1 MQEIAIRSTSR
12 IQLIAIDTE
21 VRSALR
27 REGAGEGIATIF
39 CPHTTAAVIINENA
53 DPDVAHDI
61 LATLERLVPR
71 DHPLYRHG
79 EGNSDA
85 HVKACLLGP
94 SVQVLIKDGEPLLGA
109 WQSIYFAEFDGPRSR
124 RVFVAFAAASPLR
137 S

>member
-1 MQEIAIRSTSR
+1 MQEISVRTTART
-12 IQLIAIDTE
+12 QLVNIDAE
-21 VRSALR
+21 VRAALR
-27 REGAGEGIATIF
+27 REGAREGVATIF

-61 LATLERLVPR
+61 LATLEHLVPR
-71 DHPLYRHG
+71 EYPLYRHG

-94 SVQVLIKDGEPLLGA
+94 SVQVLVRDGAPVLGT

-124 RVFVAFAAASPLR
+124 RIFIALAPINMR
-137 S
+137 